1 MGFTAKW
8 VLIPKLRPFKAHKCL
23 NPVSMIKQVPRD
35 THLTDE
41 MAVPFR
47 TLVYSE
53 DVAFVAACGDENVI
67 PSLLK

>member
-1 MGFTAKW
+1 
-8 VLIPKLRPFKAHKCL
+8 
-23 NPVSMIKQVPRD
+23 MIKQVPRD

-67 PSLLK
+67 PPLLK